1 MKTMEI
7 NELVSELKEY
17 DGELTVKV
25 WSNGADKDYP
35 ISHVGQGHTDGVL
48 DTYVSIVVDDDRNL
62 VDLSKIWHDA
72 REMPKEG
79 EWILIQYDEDCYDT
93 LVLCD
98 LLTDIFYVRL
108 KKYGDIRWAYIDDLL
123 PKGGKK

>member
-1 MKTMEI
+1 MEI
-7 NELVSELKEY
+7 NELISELKEY

-25 WSNGADKDYP
+25 WSNGADKAYP
-35 ISHVGQGHTDGVL
+35 ISLVGQGHTDGIL

-72 REMPKEG
+72 SEMPKE
-79 EWILIQYDEDCYDT
+79 EEFILVQFDEDCYDT

-98 LLTDIFYVRL
+98 LTTDIFYARC
-108 KKYGDIRWAYIDDLL
+108 KKYGDIRWAYVSDLL
-123 PKGGKK
+123 PKGGEK